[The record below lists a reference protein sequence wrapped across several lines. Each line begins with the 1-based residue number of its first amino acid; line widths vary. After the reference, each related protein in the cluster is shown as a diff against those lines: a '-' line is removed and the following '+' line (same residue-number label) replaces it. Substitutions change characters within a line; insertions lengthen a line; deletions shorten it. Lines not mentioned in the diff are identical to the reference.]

1 MATEF
6 FDSFNAVLPEMEA
19 AFTEDWIFNDV
30 TYPAIAID
38 HEADSTRVMKGGVYQ
53 DVNTTIYVR
62 KAVFDSSGVS
72 QDDIITARGQDF
84 TVLVI
89 EQEGDD
95 CRTLICGSPQIDV
108 WKS

>member
-6 FDSFNAVLPEMEA
+6 FDAFNGALPSMEA
-19 AFTEDWIFNDV
+19 AFTEDWIFKGV

-38 HEADSTRVMKGGVYQ
+38 HESDSTRDMKGGVYQ

-62 KAVFDSSGVS
+62 KEVFDLSAVA

-84 TVLVI
+84 TVLTI

-95 CRTLICGSPQIDV
+95 CRTLICSSPQIDV
-108 WKS
+108 WK